1 MALHPVKENAEE
13 SLNLIARMI
22 GQEREKQN
30 LDQRDLAERVG
41 TTQTSIRRLEK
52 GETNVAA
59 VLLIRVAKTLG
70 MDVTELLEPIQS
82 AQQLVDRTYEESN
95 EEITRAVSHMG
106 LTQNDTDDFY
116 TRRDLLRLMKLWPR

>member
-13 SLNLIARMI
+13 SLSLIARMI

-59 VLLIRVAKTLG
+59 VLLVRVAKTLG

-82 AQQLVDRTYEESN
+82 AQHLVDKIYEEN
-95 EEITRAVSHMG
+95 GEAMARTVSSMG
-106 LTQNDTDDFY
+106 RTENDLDDFY
-116 TRRDLLRLMKLWPR
+116 DKRDLLRMMRLWPR

>member
-13 SLNLIARMI
+13 SLSLIARMI

>member
-13 SLNLIARMI
+13 SLSLIARMI

-59 VLLIRVAKTLG
+59 VLLVRVAKTLG

-82 AQQLVDRTYEESN
+82 AQQLVDKIYEEN
-95 EEITRAVSHMG
+95 GEAIARAVSSMG
-106 LTQNDTDDFY
+106 RTEKDLDDFY
-116 TRRDLLRLMKLWPR
+116 DKRDLLRMMRLWPR